1 MKTEYLNNMDNT
13 LRTIYLRLDANMQH
27 LTSKAIA
34 QIIVKL
40 IYTKENG
47 MKKSEINDTLAK
59 VNEWRHINSKEVD
72 VILEGLVPQE
82 IKLRNGVYY
91 LSSAKR
97 DSIRKSIEESEQRK
111 EKIIDTFFSR
121 LNSDRNVIR
130 EWLTDV
136 SIKFF
141 EVFSDEWISDLMANT
156 NHVTRSENAIRQL
169 ISNRTNNNRDLDK
182 DDKKEL
188 PGRFFEFV
196 NTHDAMVVDYLWEY
210 GTSAFASILIMNK
223 HGVDTLTLD
232 TFRDSV
238 CVLDTNILLF
248 IALESR
254 YKDALSA
261 LEKVFKDLNI
271 KVEILYITKQ
281 EYEGKIRCQR
291 IATIHNLEKY
301 GYDVT
306 VMPNDDFT
314 NYARRLNCKTQSDFE
329 VFFDYTLALP
339 KHIRENVAI
348 ELLDDDKHLA
358 EAIEKAQTDESLCK
372 KLNDIFFTIVRRKKG
387 TAATN
392 HDIGLLEGV
401 RYLRNE
407 GEEKNEKYFILSDE
421 ISVIQY
427 SKTCGFKHGLP
438 LSLRVDT
445 LINMLAVNNGG
456 DTFEAS
462 DYKSLFAN
470 LIRMEL
476 VPRSDT
482 FRQTELYNLYKMNSR
497 IANLP
502 KERVKEIAMEMH
514 HKYLDGENNN
524 DLLRDLNEMVTKGE
538 IKVGD
543 ELEETKGRLYE
554 SDKEN
559 QRLEGYNK
567 RAVKALE
574 DNIRN
579 QVADEYD
586 RETKRLV
593 NKYRWNIPAF
603 IFIAIFCICGF
614 LMKGVLGNSSLESF
628 LISVFA
634 SIITGIGFNIYSD
647 RSILEKREKDR
658 DYYIE
663 HETNNRLQKQLT

>member
-1 MKTEYLNNMDNT
+1 MDKT
-13 LRTIYLRLDANMQH
+13 LRSIYLRLDVNMQH

-34 QIIVKL
+34 QIIVKI
-40 IYTKENG
+40 IYTNEGG
-47 MKKSEINDTLAK
+47 MKKNEIKEALAK
-59 VNEWRHINSKEVD
+59 VNEWRHIDDKEID
-72 VILEGLVPQE
+72 DILNVLVPKE
-82 IKLRNGVYY
+82 IKLHNGVYS

-97 DSIRKSIEESEQRK
+97 ESIRKSIEESEKRK
-111 EKIIDTFFSR
+111 EYIIDKFFFR
-121 LNSDRNVIR
+121 LNSDRNVIS

-141 EVFSDEWISDLMANT
+141 EVFSDEWISDLMAKT
-156 NHVTRSENAIRQL
+156 NHVMRSENAIRQL
-169 ISNRTNNNRDLDK
+169 ISDRTNNNRYVDE
-182 DDKKEL
+182 DDKREL
-188 PGRFFEFV
+188 PGRFFDFV

-210 GTSAFASILIMNK
+210 GTSAFASILITNK
-223 HGVDTLTLD
+223 HGVDALTLD

-271 KVEILYITKQ
+271 KVRVLYITKQ
-281 EYEGKIRCQR
+281 EYEGKIRYQR
-291 IATIHNLEKY
+291 MATIHNLEKY

-306 VMPNDDFT
+306 IMPNDDFT
-314 NYARRLNCKTQSDFE
+314 NYARHLKCKTQSDFE
-329 VFFDYTLALP
+329 NLFDYTLALP

-348 ELLDDDKHLA
+348 ELLDDDKNLA

-372 KLNDIFFTIVRRKKG
+372 KLNDIFFNVVRRKK
-387 TAATN
+387 AISATN

-407 GEEKNEKYFILSDE
+407 GESINEKYFVLSDE

-427 SKTCGFKHGLP
+427 SKTCGFKLGLP

-482 FRQTELYNLYKMNSR
+482 FRQTELYNLYRMNSR

-514 HKYLDGENNN
+514 HKYLDGENND

-554 SDKEN
+554 SDKEK
-559 QRLEGYNK
+559 QRLEGYSK
-567 RAVKALE
+567 RAIKALE
-574 DNIRN
+574 DTIHS

-593 NKYRWNIPAF
+593 RQYRWNIPALVSIV
-603 IFIAIFCICGF
+603 IFVICGC
-614 LMKGVLGNSSLESF
+614 LIKGVLGSSVLESF

-634 SIITGIGFNIYSD
+634 SILTGIGFNIYTNKTIITK
-647 RSILEKREKDR
+647 RKRER
-658 DYYIE
+658 DPYIE
-663 HETNNRLQKQLT
+663 HETEYRLRKQLT

>member
-1 MKTEYLNNMDNT
+1 MDKT
-13 LRTIYLRLDANMQH
+13 LRSIYLRLDVNMQH
-27 LTSKAIA
+27 LTNKAIA

-40 IYTKENG
+40 IYTNEGG
-47 MKKSEINDTLAK
+47 MKKNEIMEALAK
-59 VNEWRHINSKEVD
+59 VNEWRHIDDKEID
-72 VILEGLVPQE
+72 DILNVLVPKE
-82 IKLRNGVYY
+82 IKLCNGVYY

-97 DSIRKSIEESEQRK
+97 ESIRKSIEESEKRK
-111 EKIIDTFFSR
+111 EYIIDKFFFR
-121 LNSDRNVIR
+121 LNSDRNVISA
-130 EWLTDV
+130 WLTDV

-141 EVFSDEWISDLMANT
+141 EVFSDEWISDLMAKT
-156 NHVTRSENAIRQL
+156 NHVMRSENAIRQL
-169 ISNRTNNNRDLDK
+169 ISDRTNNNRYVDE

-188 PGRFFEFV
+188 PGRFFDFV

-210 GTSAFASILIMNK
+210 GTSAFASILITNK
-223 HGVDTLTLD
+223 HGVDALTLD

-271 KVEILYITKQ
+271 KVRVLYITKQ

-291 IATIHNLEKY
+291 MATIHNLEKY

-306 VMPNDDFT
+306 IMPNDDFT
-314 NYARRLNCKTQSDFE
+314 NYARHLKCKTQSDFE
-329 VFFDYTLALP
+329 NLFDYTLALP

-372 KLNDIFFTIVRRKKG
+372 KLNDIFFNVVRRKKG
-387 TAATN
+387 TSATN

-407 GEEKNEKYFILSDE
+407 GESKNEKYFVLSDE

-427 SKTCGFKHGLP
+427 SKTCGFKLGLP

-445 LINMLAVNNGG
+445 LINMLAVNNGC

-482 FRQTELYNLYKMNSR
+482 FRQTELYTLYKMNSR

-514 HKYLDGENNN
+514 HKYLDGENND

-554 SDKEN
+554 SDKEK
-559 QRLEGYNK
+559 QRLEGYSK
-567 RAVKALE
+567 RAIKALE
-574 DNIRN
+574 DTIHS

-593 NKYRWNIPAF
+593 RQYRWNIPALVSIVIFF
-603 IFIAIFCICGF
+603 IWGCLI
-614 LMKGVLGNSSLESF
+614 KGVLGSSVLESF
-628 LISVFA
+628 LISVLA
-634 SIITGIGFNIYSD
+634 SILTGIGFNIYTNKTIITK
-647 RSILEKREKDR
+647 RKRER
-658 DYYIE
+658 DPYIE
-663 HETNNRLQKQLT
+663 HETENRLRKQLT

>member
-1 MKTEYLNNMDNT
+1 MDKT
-13 LRTIYLRLDANMQH
+13 LRSIYLRLDVNMQH
-27 LTSKAIA
+27 LTNKAIA

-40 IYTKENG
+40 IYTNEGG
-47 MKKSEINDTLAK
+47 MKKNEIMEALAK
-59 VNEWRHINSKEVD
+59 VNEWRHIDNKEID
-72 VILEGLVPQE
+72 DILNVLVPKE

-97 DSIRKSIEESEQRK
+97 ESIRKSIEESEKRK
-111 EKIIDTFFSR
+111 EYIIDKFFFR
-121 LNSDRNVIR
+121 LNSDRNVISA
-130 EWLTDV
+130 WLTDV

-141 EVFSDEWISDLMANT
+141 EVFSDEWISDLMAKT
-156 NHVTRSENAIRQL
+156 NHVMRSENAIRQL
-169 ISNRTNNNRDLDK
+169 ISDRTNNNRYVDE

-188 PGRFFEFV
+188 PGRFFDFV

-210 GTSAFASILIMNK
+210 GTSAFASILITNK
-223 HGVDTLTLD
+223 HGVDALTLD

-271 KVEILYITKQ
+271 KVRVLYITKQ

-291 IATIHNLEKY
+291 MATIHNLEKY

-306 VMPNDDFT
+306 IMPNDDFT
-314 NYARRLNCKTQSDFE
+314 NYARYLCCTTQSDFE
-329 VFFDYTLALP
+329 AFFDKTLALP

-372 KLNDIFFTIVRRKKG
+372 KLNDIFFNIVRRKKG
-387 TAATN
+387 TSATN

-407 GEEKNEKYFILSDE
+407 GESKNEKFFVLSDE

-427 SKTCGFKHGLP
+427 SKTCGFKLGLP

-482 FRQTELYNLYKMNSR
+482 FRQTELYTLYKMNSR

-502 KERVKEIAMEMH
+502 KERVKEIAIEMH
-514 HKYLDGENNN
+514 HKYLDGENSD
-524 DLLRDLNEMVTKGE
+524 DLLRDLNELVTKGE

-554 SDKEN
+554 SDKEK
-559 QRLEGYNK
+559 QRLEGYSK
-567 RAVKALE
+567 RAIKALE
-574 DNIRN
+574 DTIHS

-593 NKYRWNIPAF
+593 RQYRWNIPALVSIVIFF
-603 IFIAIFCICGF
+603 ILGCLI
-614 LMKGVLGNSSLESF
+614 KGVLGSSVLESF

-634 SIITGIGFNIYSD
+634 SILTGIGFNIYTNKTIITK
-647 RSILEKREKDR
+647 RKRER
-658 DYYIE
+658 EPYIE
-663 HETNNRLQKQLT
+663 HETENRLRKQLT

>member
-1 MKTEYLNNMDNT
+1 
-13 LRTIYLRLDANMQH
+13 MQH

-34 QIIVKL
+34 QIIVKI
-40 IYTKENG
+40 IYTNECG
-47 MKKSEINDTLAK
+47 MKKNEIKEALAK
-59 VNEWRHINSKEVD
+59 VNEWRHIDDKEID
-72 VILEGLVPQE
+72 DILNVLVPKE
-82 IKLRNGVYY
+82 IKLRNGVYS

-97 DSIRKSIEESEQRK
+97 ESIRKSIEESEKRK
-111 EKIIDTFFSR
+111 EYIIDKFFFR
-121 LNSDRNVIR
+121 LNSDRNVIS

-141 EVFSDEWISDLMANT
+141 EVFSDEWISDLMAKT
-156 NHVTRSENAIRQL
+156 NHVMRSENAIRQL
-169 ISNRTNNNRDLDK
+169 ISDRTNNNRYVDE

-188 PGRFFEFV
+188 PGRFFDFV

-210 GTSAFASILIMNK
+210 GTSAFASILITNK
-223 HGVDTLTLD
+223 HGVDALTLD

-271 KVEILYITKQ
+271 KVRVLYITKQ

-291 IATIHNLEKY
+291 MATIHNLEKY

-306 VMPNDDFT
+306 IMPNDDFT
-314 NYARRLNCKTQSDFE
+314 NYARHLKCKTQSDFE
-329 VFFDYTLALP
+329 NLFDYTLALP

-348 ELLDDDKHLA
+348 ELLDDDKNLA

-372 KLNDIFFTIVRRKKG
+372 KLNDIFFNVVRRKKG
-387 TAATN
+387 TSATN

-407 GEEKNEKYFILSDE
+407 GESKNEKYFVLSDE

-427 SKTCGFKHGLP
+427 SKTCGFKLGLP

-482 FRQTELYNLYKMNSR
+482 FRQTELYNLYRMNSR

-514 HKYLDGENNN
+514 HKYLDGENND

-554 SDKEN
+554 SDKEK
-559 QRLEGYNK
+559 QRLEGYRK
-567 RAVKALE
+567 RAIKALE
-574 DNIRN
+574 DTIHS

-593 NKYRWNIPAF
+593 RQYRWNIPALVSIVIFF
-603 IFIAIFCICGF
+603 ILGCLI
-614 LMKGVLGNSSLESF
+614 KGVLGSSVLESF

-634 SIITGIGFNIYSD
+634 SILTGIGFNIYTNKTIITK
-647 RSILEKREKDR
+647 RKRER
-658 DYYIE
+658 DPYIE
-663 HETNNRLQKQLT
+663 HETEYRLRKQLT

>member
-1 MKTEYLNNMDNT
+1 
-13 LRTIYLRLDANMQH
+13 
-27 LTSKAIA
+27 
-34 QIIVKL
+34 
-40 IYTKENG
+40 
-47 MKKSEINDTLAK
+47 MKKNEIKEALAK
-59 VNEWRHINSKEVD
+59 VNEWRHIDDKEID
-72 VILEGLVPQE
+72 DILNVLVPKE
-82 IKLRNGVYY
+82 IKLRNGVYS

-97 DSIRKSIEESEQRK
+97 ESIRKSIEESEKRK
-111 EKIIDTFFSR
+111 EYIIDKFFFR
-121 LNSDRNVIR
+121 LNSDRNVIS

-141 EVFSDEWISDLMANT
+141 EVFSDEWISDLMAKT
-156 NHVTRSENAIRQL
+156 NHVMRSENAIRQL
-169 ISNRTNNNRDLDK
+169 ISDRTNNNRYVDE

-188 PGRFFEFV
+188 PGRFFDFV

-210 GTSAFASILIMNK
+210 GTSAFASILITNK
-223 HGVDTLTLD
+223 HGVDALTLD

-271 KVEILYITKQ
+271 KVRVLYITKQ

-291 IATIHNLEKY
+291 MATIHNLEKY

-306 VMPNDDFT
+306 IMPNDDFT
-314 NYARRLNCKTQSDFE
+314 NYARHLKCKTQSDFE
-329 VFFDYTLALP
+329 NLFDYTLALP

-348 ELLDDDKHLA
+348 ELLDDDKNLA

-372 KLNDIFFTIVRRKKG
+372 KLNDIFFNVVRRKKG
-387 TAATN
+387 TSATN

-407 GEEKNEKYFILSDE
+407 GESKNEKYFVLSDE

-427 SKTCGFKHGLP
+427 SKTCGFKLGLP

-482 FRQTELYNLYKMNSR
+482 FRQTELYNLYRMNSR

-514 HKYLDGENNN
+514 HKYLDGENND

-554 SDKEN
+554 SDKEK
-559 QRLEGYNK
+559 QRLEGYRK
-567 RAVKALE
+567 RAIKALE
-574 DNIRN
+574 DTIHS

-593 NKYRWNIPAF
+593 RQYRWNIPALVSIVIFF
-603 IFIAIFCICGF
+603 ILGCLI
-614 LMKGVLGNSSLESF
+614 KGVLGSSVLESF

-634 SIITGIGFNIYSD
+634 SILTGIGFNIYTNKTIITK
-647 RSILEKREKDR
+647 RKRER
-658 DYYIE
+658 DPYIE
-663 HETNNRLQKQLT
+663 HETEYRLRKQLT